1 MPSSRSS
8 LIPSSPHAS
17 LAGVGLPQR
26 QRRLRLVV
34 AACAVLAAV
43 VLLVAVE
50 GWQQS
55 AMQARHAEGAAVDH
69 LGMPVDAL
77 MVEAGAGGKG
87 ARAGG
92 TFWTLWQNRIA
103 DQEARV
109 GAWRQRQKQI
119 VYEETAAEEA
129 AAAATNKAAV
139 LAAAAAEADT
149 LLAGAAL
156 GAAQQADD
164 GSAVR

>member
-1 MPSSRSS
+1 M
-8 LIPSSPHAS
+8 A
-17 LAGVGLPQR
+17 
-26 QRRLRLVV
+26 RLQG
-34 AACAVLAAV
+34 ACAAAPVPPAAPRALALARPPPV
-43 VLLVAVE
+43 IPALRARGFALGGPPARLDASGGRRALCSSALLSVR
-50 GWQQS
+50 
-55 AMQARHAEGAAVDH
+55 ARVRKLPASW
-69 LGMPVDAL
+69 
-77 MVEAGAGGKG
+77 
-87 ARAGG
+87 RAPPPPPPPPP
-92 TFWTLWQNRIA
+92 LLRPSHQNRIA